1 MASYSFPMT
10 SQAPTAATAL
20 VSDPIFK
27 EHTTGPGHPERPERL
42 DAVHTALDQAGL
54 VGKAAKVGTRSAT
67 PDEIALCHTREY
79 IALAEREI
87 TAGRRQLS
95 TGDTAVGPKSYEV
108 AARAAGAVMNAVDQV
123 VAKRVR
129 NAFCVMRPPGHH
141 ARPDQGMGFCVFNNV
156 AIAARYAQRKHGIGR
171 VLIADWDVHH
181 GNGTQDI
188 FYSDGSVLFFSTHQ
202 HPWYPGTGMADERG
216 QGKGDGCILNRPLPA
231 GSGREEILEAFQSDL
246 AAAAEKFKPEFV
258 FVSAGFD
265 SRLGDPLG
273 RFRLSDTD
281 FSDLTL
287 LLMSIADKY
296 AGGRLVSVLEG
307 GYSLEGVAAGAVA
320 HVRALQKS

>member
-1 MASYSFPMT
+1 MASLAPST
-10 SQAPTAATAL
+10 STAL
-20 VSDPIFK
+20 IADPFCK
-27 EHTTGPGHPERPERL
+27 EHQTGTSHPERPERY
-42 DAVHTALDQAGL
+42 DAVYSALDKSGL
-54 VGKAAKVGTRSAT
+54 LARLAKGEARSAT
-67 PDEIALCHTREY
+67 TDEAALCHTRDY

-108 AARAAGAVMNAVDQV
+108 ARRAAGAVLAAVDQV
-123 VAKRVR
+123 CSRRAR
-129 NAFCVMRPPGHH
+129 NVFCLVRPPGHH
-141 ARPDQGMGFCVFNNV
+141 ARPSQGMGFCVFNNV
-156 AIAARYAQRKHGIGR
+156 AIAARYAQRKHGVGR

-188 FYSDGSVLFFSTHQ
+188 FYSDGSILFFSTHQ

-216 QGKGDGCILNRPLPA
+216 DGKGEGCILNRPLPA
-231 GSGREEILEAFQSDL
+231 GAGRSEILGAFQTDL
-246 AAAAEKFKPEFV
+246 AAAAEKFKPELV
-258 FVSAGFD
+258 FISAGFD

-281 FSDLTL
+281 FADLTL
-287 LLMSIADKY
+287 LLVSIADKY

-307 GYSLEGVAAGAVA
+307 GYNLEGVGAGVVA
-320 HVRALQKS
+320 HVRALQKA